1 MTLQLHEVLHD
12 GKFHNSANIES
23 GTLSAIMYCVPV
35 ATFYGFSIEQT
46 MKNFHRFLDSM
57 YEWWQFGWRSA
68 TLTALNQRNLDMSFM
83 VFMDD
88 RRVSA
93 ARNDRG
99 NGIGENDNGDDD
111 TDSS

>member
-1 MTLQLHEVLHD
+1 
-12 GKFHNSANIES
+12 
-23 GTLSAIMYCVPV
+23 
-35 ATFYGFSIEQT
+35 
-46 MKNFHRFLDSM
+46 M

-93 ARNDRG
+93 ARDDRG